1 MFVLALINSVTGGS
15 LDKGVNKAVISN
27 FIVAEIKCALVI
39 LFCLILELAVDNL
52 FLILQS
58 LHMLFFSFFFFP
70 FSLSLCFLFLSAA
83 FH

>member
-52 FLILQS
+52 FLILHS
-58 LHMLFFSFFFFP
+58 LHMLFFFFFP
-70 FSLSLCFLFLSAA
+70 FSLSLCYLFLSAA